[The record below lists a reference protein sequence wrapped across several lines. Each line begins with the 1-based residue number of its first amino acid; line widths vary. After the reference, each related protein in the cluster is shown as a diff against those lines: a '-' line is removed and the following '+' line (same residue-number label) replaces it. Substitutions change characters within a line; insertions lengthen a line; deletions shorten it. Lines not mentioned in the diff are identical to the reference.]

1 MCGTFLLMSL
11 HQNTKWELCWL
22 PRPRNSPMRQE
33 CQLPFAHLQS
43 CLLLGCDMLL
53 LGVIPEVLIKRGSR
67 ECDAKTGIL
76 VICCLST
83 SYFWSPFFIIHSLQ
97 RLKKKKAFQNK
108 SFFFSFSDCLY
119 WFIWR
124 KPIIYWSFKLPL
136 FLVILWDDLR
146 SPTFKLLWGTPVY
159 HRLHLWWR
167 GKHFEAEGTAREKP
181 GAEDL
186 GVSEEVNGST
196 GLEVRVEKGWSGLA
210 ENDTGEKGRCQG
222 IKGLWNK
229 LRNVDLI
236 LTVKRGYQRV

>member
-83 SYFWSPFFIIHSLQ
+83 SYFWIPFFIIHSLQ

-108 SFFFSFSDCLY
+108 SFFFFLLRL
-119 WFIWR
+119 FIL
-124 KPIIYWSFKLPL
+124 IYMK
-136 FLVILWDDLR
+136 
-146 SPTFKLLWGTPVY
+146 KAHYLLELQITSIFGY
-159 HRLHLWWR
+159 SL
-167 GKHFEAEGTAREKP
+167 
-181 GAEDL
+181 
-186 GVSEEVNGST
+186 
-196 GLEVRVEKGWSGLA
+196 GWSTVPYFQTALRYSSLSQVTFMMKREALWSRRYSTRKARGRRPWCVWRRERL
-210 ENDTGEKGRCQG
+210 NRTGGQGWKG
-222 IKGLWNK
+222 
-229 LRNVDLI
+229 
-236 LTVKRGYQRV
+236 VKWVGRKWHGRERQVPGYQRLVK